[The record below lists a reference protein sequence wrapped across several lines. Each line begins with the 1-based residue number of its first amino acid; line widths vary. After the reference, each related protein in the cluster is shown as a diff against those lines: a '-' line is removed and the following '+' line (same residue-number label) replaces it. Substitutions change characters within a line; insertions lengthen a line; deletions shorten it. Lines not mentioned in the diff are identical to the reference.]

1 MATTMTDS
9 LPDRIL
15 VHAVVS
21 SDGDVGGIS
30 VVTRFAD
37 GSFRIEPYTG
47 EASGIRF
54 TNSIAVIAPFSVC
67 HELEMTA
74 KSVSS
79 VPALI
84 AAVRSCM
91 ITVAA
96 TAGDRLLILS
106 PSR

>member
-15 VHAVVS
+15 VHAVVY

-30 VVTRFAD
+30 VVTRFVD

-54 TNSIAVIAPFSVC
+54 TNSIAVIAPVSVC
-67 HELEMTA
+67 HELEMIVN
-74 KSVSS
+74 SVSS

-91 ITVAA
+91 ITDAS
-96 TAGDRLLILS
+96 TAGNRLFILS